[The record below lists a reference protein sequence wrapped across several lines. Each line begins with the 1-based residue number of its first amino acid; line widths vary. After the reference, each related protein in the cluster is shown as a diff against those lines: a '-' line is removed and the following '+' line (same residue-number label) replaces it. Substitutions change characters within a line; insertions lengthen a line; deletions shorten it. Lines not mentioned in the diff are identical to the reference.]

1 MLGIRITIASFLVCA
16 ALSAQTVWMPLDEGN
31 LWIYRASGA
40 AGAASYTVRVDR
52 TATFAGRT
60 YYSVV
65 TEGQITGFISATPLS
80 PGDTVPVPANNPLWL
95 RNSDDGRIM
104 MWDERSSSERV
115 YLDTA
120 AEPGGTSESSVD
132 PCNPTSTVVSRQ
144 AKYSGPIGD
153 FDYALQIRYGP
164 GGCADAGLE
173 TDFLLPW
180 VGLVS
185 RTAQTIV
192 GPRRYD
198 LVYARLGTATVVY
211 APELT
216 FSLTLDRPVYTA
228 NLMPPV
234 VPDNAIPRLYAR
246 MALRNTTATPV
257 KLEFATGQMYEMV
270 LWNDQGKQIWRW
282 SEGKAFTQAF
292 HAITVSRAERVWTET
307 IRLAAGN
314 FAENFAGIAPL
325 PEGRYVLEC
334 WLTTTEG
341 RTFTASVP
349 LTLNHVH

>member
-1 MLGIRITIASFLVCA
+1 MPGIRTTIASFLVCA

-31 LWIYRASGA
+31 LWVYRASGA
-40 AGAASYTVRVDR
+40 GASASYTVRVDR
-52 TATFAGRT
+52 AATFGSRT
-60 YYSVV
+60 YSSVV

-80 PGDTVPVPANNPLWL
+80 PSDTLLGSGNNPLWL
-95 RNSDDGRIM
+95 RNSEDGRIM
-104 MWDERSSSERV
+104 MWDEKSSSERV

-132 PCNPTSTVVSRQ
+132 PCNPTSTVVSRE

-164 GGCADAGLE
+164 GGCADAGIE
-173 TDFLLPW
+173 SDFLLPW

-185 RTAQTIV
+185 RTVQLIA

-198 LVYARLGTATVVY
+198 LVYARLGAATVVS
-211 APELT
+211 APELS
-216 FSLTLDRPVYTA
+216 FSLTLDSPIYTA
-228 NLMPPV
+228 NLMPPF
-234 VPDNAIPRLYAR
+234 VPDNALPRLYAR
-246 MALRNTTATPV
+246 MTLRNTTASPV
-257 KLEFATGQMYEMV
+257 KLEFATGQQYEMV
-270 LWNDQGKQIWRW
+270 LWND
-282 SEGKAFTQAF
+282 EGKVVWHYSDGRVFTQNF
-292 HAITVSRAERVWTET
+292 HSITVSRGEKAWTET
-307 IRLAAGN
+307 IRLAATD
-314 FAENFAGIAPL
+314 AAGGLGAL

-341 RTFTASVP
+341 RTFTASAP

>member
-1 MLGIRITIASFLVCA
+1 MPGTKTTIASFFVCA

-31 LWIYRASGA
+31 LWVYRASGA
-40 AGAASYTVRVDR
+40 GASASYTVRVDR
-52 TATFAGRT
+52 TATFGSQT

-65 TEGQITGFISATPLS
+65 TEGQITGFISVTPPS
-80 PGDTVPVPANNPLWL
+80 PGDTVPVSGNGPLWL
-95 RNSDDGRIM
+95 RNSGDGRIM
-104 MWDERSSSERV
+104 MWDEKSSSERV

-173 TDFLLPW
+173 SDFLLPW

-185 RTAQTIV
+185 RTAQSIA
-192 GPRRYD
+192 GPRRFD
-198 LVYARLGTATVVY
+198 LVYARLGTATVVS

-216 FSLTLDRPVYTA
+216 FSLTIDRPVYTA

-234 VPDNAIPRLYAR
+234 VPDNAIPRIHAR
-246 MALRNTTATPV
+246 MALRNTTASPV
-257 KLEFATGQMYEMV
+257 KLEFATGQIYEMV
-270 LWNDQGKQIWRW
+270 LWNDQGRQIWRW
-282 SEGKAFTQAF
+282 SDGRAFTQAF
-292 HAITVSRAERVWTET
+292 HAIVVSKGEKVWTET
-307 IRLAAGN
+307 IRLADSDAAG
-314 FAENFAGIAPL
+314 GMGPL

-349 LTLNHVH
+349 LTLKHVH